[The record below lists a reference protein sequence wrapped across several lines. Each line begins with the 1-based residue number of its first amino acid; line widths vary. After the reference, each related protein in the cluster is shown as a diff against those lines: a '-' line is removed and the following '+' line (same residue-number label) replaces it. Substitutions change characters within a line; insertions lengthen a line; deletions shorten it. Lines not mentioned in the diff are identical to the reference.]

1 VAVSID
7 SSNRLL
13 HDQAQSLALT
23 CPHCLVLAHITPMAV
38 PAFAELVAHRPRQV
52 GIIYR
57 CDACNSPIFLRYN
70 VREYGTHRVELSAQ
84 FTEIERPREKF
95 TFTYLPET
103 VETLFRE
110 ALLCYSHGAFNAF
123 SSMCRRTMQTA
134 FELLG
139 ETGKLHLFDQLKEL
153 REMAQIDTA
162 SFTLVKRVIFGS
174 DADPAGA
181 LPTLEDDQA
190 GLLLE
195 VTKDLLYQAYVRKG
209 RLQQAMVVRRFFSD
223 QGERGG
229 AAAASGSIG
238 ANGASAGSAGAAV
251 NGAAT
256 TVATG
261 NAVAASGARLRASE
275 SQSSS

>member
-1 VAVSID
+1 MSFGYTEVCLLRGCTVAVYVD
-7 SSNRLL
+7 SSDRLL

-38 PAFAELVAHRPRQV
+38 PPYAQLIAHRPRQV
-52 GIIYR
+52 GIVYR
-57 CDACNSPIFLRYN
+57 CDACNAPIFLRFN
-70 VREYGTHRVELSAQ
+70 VRDYAAHRVELSAQ

-95 TFTYLPET
+95 TFTYLPESI
-103 VETLFRE
+103 ETLFRE

-123 SSMCRRTMQTA
+123 TSMCRRTMQHA

-139 ETGKLHLFDQLKEL
+139 EAGRLRLFDQLNEL
-153 REMAQIDTA
+153 REMAQIDAA
-162 SFTLVKRVIFGS
+162 SFTLLKRVIFGS
-174 DADPAGA
+174 DADPAGS

-223 QGERGG
+223 QAERGG
-229 AAAASGSIG
+229 
-238 ANGASAGSAGAAV
+238 
-251 NGAAT
+251 
-256 TVATG
+256 TG
-261 NAVAASGARLRASE
+261 ASGAGANDGTSSAASSRQGATPGTRSAE
-275 SQSSS
+275 RSHS

>member
-1 VAVSID
+1 MAVYID

-38 PAFAELVAHRPRQV
+38 PPYSELAAHRPRQV
-52 GIIYR
+52 GIVYR
-57 CDACNSPIFLRYN
+57 CDACNSPIFLRFN
-70 VREYGTHRVELSAQ
+70 VRAYGAQRVELSPQ

-95 TFTYLPET
+95 TFTYLPESI
-103 VETLFRE
+103 ETLFRE

-123 SSMCRRTMQTA
+123 TSMCRRTMQTV

-139 ETGKLHLFDQLKEL
+139 ESGRLRLFDQLHEL
-153 REMAQIDTA
+153 REMAQIDAA
-162 SFTLVKRVIFGS
+162 SFALLKRVIFGS
-174 DADPAGA
+174 DADPA
-181 LPTLEDDQA
+181 LPALEDDQA

-223 QGERGG
+223 QGDRG
-229 AAAASGSIG
+229 ASGSTG
-238 ANGASAGSAGAAV
+238 AATGAGAGAAEAAGSA
-251 NGAAT
+251 T
-256 TVATG
+256 SR
-261 NAVAASGARLRASE
+261 SGATAAAGTGE
-275 SQSSS
+275 QSHTPG